1 MCLLYTVVTELKS
14 ESDRIFIWLLKDY
27 IIVILSQ
34 LKFNDKNPNINKSKL
49 TFNQNIFLTETVK
62 KYLIFFLLLQLKSF
76 YDRKAAI
83 N

>member
-1 MCLLYTVVTELKS
+1 MYCIVTELKS